1 MFTSI
6 RQISMASCLQLLGS
20 GDKLQYYVL
29 SLFTLV
35 VAFEVIYYGFNLVS
49 VVKQSVVG
57 NLVSSATYSLL

>member
-6 RQISMASCLQLLGS
+6 RRVSMASCLQLLGS

>member
-6 RQISMASCLQLLGS
+6 RRISMASCLQLLGS